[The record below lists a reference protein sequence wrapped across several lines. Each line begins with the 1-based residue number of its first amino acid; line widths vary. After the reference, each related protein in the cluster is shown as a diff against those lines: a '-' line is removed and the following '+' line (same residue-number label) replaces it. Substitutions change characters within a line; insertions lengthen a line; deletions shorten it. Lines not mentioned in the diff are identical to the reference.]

1 MLTQLFK
8 SNRPAVLL
16 LAPLLVLGLFLADL
30 WAPLAAPGGPVMPL
44 YGWLLGV
51 LGTAPMAPGILA
63 LLLITSISVQI
74 SLLADRAEI
83 LGRTLHL
90 PALLFPLLLA
100 ALSTQEAFGPALVG
114 MPLVIAAMRS
124 AWSVANPGS
133 VLGNLFNAGLLMGLA
148 AAFHLPYAFLLVAI
162 WIAVSLIRPFQWREY
177 VVPTLAMA
185 TVFYL
190 TWAMLKL
197 QGATPWHPLYTL
209 LGGPQPAGGGG
220 SQQVLTLLLVGMLSL
235 AALPLYLSTFQRGIM
250 RQKNLR
256 ASFMGFAAVI
266 AVLVGA
272 AYLMRGHIPAELP
285 AVPLSVFCSF
295 ALMGTRRA
303 WLGEVAV
310 LALLL
315 LAIWAK
321 WG

>member
-16 LAPLLVLGLFLADL
+16 LAPVLVLGLFLADL
-30 WAPLAAPGGPVMPL
+30 WTPIPAPDGPVMPL
-44 YGWLLGV
+44 YGWLLGL
-51 LGTAPMAPGILA
+51 LGNSLLASGILA
-63 LLLITSISVQI
+63 LLLISSISVQI

-100 ALSTQEAFGPALVG
+100 ALSTREAFSPALMG
-114 MPLVIAAMRS
+114 MPLVLAAMRS
-124 AWSVANPGS
+124 TWSMSNTGS
-133 VLGNLFNAGLLMGLA
+133 VLGNLFNAGFFMGLA
-148 AAFHLPYAFLLVAI
+148 ASLHLPYAFLLVAV

-177 VVPTLAMA
+177 VVPTLAMT

-190 TWAMLKL
+190 TWAILKL
-197 QGATPWHPLYTL
+197 QGATPWHPLHTL
-209 LGGPQPAGGGG
+209 LGGPQSAGGGG
-220 SQQVLTLLLVGMLSL
+220 PQQVLTLLLLGMLSL
-235 AALPLYLSTFQRGIM
+235 AALPQYLSTFQRGIM

-256 ASFMGFAAVI
+256 ASFMGFAAVM
-266 AVLVGA
+266 AVLIGA

-315 LAIWAK
+315 LAVWAK